1 MPTPM
6 PDVIT
11 KKRTPRRTPS
21 TGVIKRDRD
30 GADES
35 GDTDSIVRRKS
46 QLPRDPATVSALEDY
61 AKTTEH
67 HLTWN

>member
-6 PDVIT
+6 PGVIT
-11 KKRTPRRTPS
+11 KTPS
-21 TGVIKRDRD
+21 TGVIKRDKD

-67 HLTWN
+67 HLT